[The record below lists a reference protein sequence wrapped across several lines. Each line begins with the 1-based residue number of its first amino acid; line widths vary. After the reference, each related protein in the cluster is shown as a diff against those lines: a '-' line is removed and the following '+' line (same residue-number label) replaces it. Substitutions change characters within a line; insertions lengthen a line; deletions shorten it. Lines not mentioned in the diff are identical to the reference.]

1 VRKDSVAYADRLAGR
16 ISRSARSLASF
27 PRLGSIVP
35 EIEQDEIREIW
46 VRPYRVIYIIRRD
59 DRHITA
65 IAHASRDLPTLFDAD
80 ENRNSPVMASF
91 ANEYTAGGRFRYLGA
106 GVKLGSGDR
115 IVLFY
120 RLKSTG
126 TYRAV
131 YGDLTV
137 KDVKPED
144 LPLPVED

>member
-1 VRKDSVAYADRLAGR
+1 
-16 ISRSARSLASF
+16 
-27 PRLGSIVP
+27 
-35 EIEQDEIREIW
+35 
-46 VRPYRVIYIIRRD
+46 
-59 DRHITA
+59 
-65 IAHASRDLPTLFDAD
+65 
-80 ENRNSPVMASF
+80 MASF
-91 ANEYTAGGRFRYLGA
+91 ANEYTAGGRFRYLGT
-106 GVKLGSGDR
+106 GVKLGSADR

-144 LPLPVED
+144 LPLPVDE

>member
-1 VRKDSVAYADRLAGR
+1 MDDSA
-16 ISRSARSLASF
+16 IS
-27 PRLGSIVP
+27 
-35 EIEQDEIREIW
+35 
-46 VRPYRVIYIIRRD
+46 
-59 DRHITA
+59 
-65 IAHASRDLPTLFDAD
+65 
-80 ENRNSPVMASF
+80 
-91 ANEYTAGGRFRYLGA
+91 A
-106 GVKLGSGDR
+106 GVKLGSADR

-144 LPLPVED
+144 LPLPVEE

>member
-1 VRKDSVAYADRLAGR
+1 
-16 ISRSARSLASF
+16 
-27 PRLGSIVP
+27 
-35 EIEQDEIREIW
+35 
-46 VRPYRVIYIIRRD
+46 
-59 DRHITA
+59 
-65 IAHASRDLPTLFDAD
+65 
-80 ENRNSPVMASF
+80 MASF

-106 GVKLGSGDR
+106 GVKLGSADR

-120 RLKSTG
+120 RLKRTG

-144 LPLPVED
+144 PVRTNASPQAATAWSISISALFELPARSIRKNLFS